1 MYPLLLFDRLKIL
14 KNPGSNKKGRRNE
27 RRPDSRNP
35 LFLYY
40 HVEGSRQGHVAGG
53 GSSYKDASK
62 NSPIVF
68 LKSRISSH
76 WSSLISTLL
85 NHRHGRKTFTNT
97 LTRVQRRPFVF
108 LKVWWFY
115 CLRVSVYVS
124 GAPPALYECIIPPW
138 LRQFTRWV
146 SLQTSCAE
154 SSLFLSLSLS
164 LRADVLSR
172 SRIMKSFEKKS
183 LGTRRTTLSRHFDA
197 CV

>member
-62 NSPIVF
+62 NSPRVF

-97 LTRVQRRPFVF
+97 LTVTIRVPKGLMILLFACV
-108 LKVWWFY
+108 
-115 CLRVSVYVS
+115 CLRVGSTTCLIRVYYS
-124 GAPPALYECIIPPW
+124 TLAPTIH
-138 LRQFTRWV
+138 
-146 SLQTSCAE
+146 SL
-154 SSLFLSLSLS
+154 SLFTDVVCRELSLSLS
-164 LRADVLSR
+164 LS
-172 SRIMKSFEKKS
+172 IP
-183 LGTRRTTLSRHFDA
+183 
-197 CV
+197 